1 MGKFRTIDSFFKKN
15 EDSNLENS
23 TLLGSNVE
31 ASTSNERPFKSP
43 RIDPEKHPSRSSVV
57 EVELFYISYT
67 HKKKKFIHGPP
78 KYKFLAP
85 PLTVCNSTNLN
96 PSFNLGCVCFDFK
109 SLPKMFFRKCKC
121 LIAHGK

>member
-15 EDSNLENS
+15 EDSNSENS

-31 ASTSNERPFKSP
+31 ASTSNERPSKSP
-43 RIDPEKHPSRSSVV
+43 RVDPEKHPSRSSVV

-67 HKKKKFIHGPP
+67 QKKKKKIMHGPP

-85 PLTVCNSTNLN
+85 PLVLWMVSV
-96 PSFNLGCVCFDFK
+96 PPHCFLAIQADLARITK
-109 SLPKMFFRKCKC
+109 
-121 LIAHGK
+121 